1 MRRIR
6 NALFHTGNS
15 RRLPFIDKYVHMH
28 LYMQPVPVMAKSKPS
43 ATTCTCFRLRKLS
56 RLMSQR
62 YDRRLAEAG
71 LNINQYSLLRRAG
84 GEPRGIGEL
93 AKKMGMD
100 RTTLT
105 RDLKPLIAA
114 GWIAVKPGEDARR
127 RVVTVTAAGT
137 RAVAKARPLWL
148 QAQHEIE
155 AAIGDATTQRL
166 HAQLDAALARLQTEA
181 GR

>member
-1 MRRIR
+1 
-6 NALFHTGNS
+6 
-15 RRLPFIDKYVHMH
+15 
-28 LYMQPVPVMAKSKPS
+28 MAKIPPP

-71 LNINQYSLLRRAG
+71 LNINQYSLLRRA
-84 GEPRGIGEL
+84 EAQPRGIGEL

-114 GWIAVKPGEDARR
+114 GWIAVAPGEDARR
-127 RVVTVTAAGT
+127 RIVTVTAAGK
-137 RAVAKARPLWL
+137 RAAEKARPLWL
-148 QAQHEIE
+148 EAQHEIE
-155 AAIGDATTQRL
+155 AALGDAATQRL
-166 HAQLDAALARLQTEA
+166 HAQLDAALLRLQAEA

>member
-1 MRRIR
+1 
-6 NALFHTGNS
+6 
-15 RRLPFIDKYVHMH
+15 
-28 LYMQPVPVMAKSKPS
+28 MAKSSPP
-43 ATTCTCFRLRKLS
+43 ATPCTCFRLRKLS

-84 GEPRGIGEL
+84 LEPRGIGAL
-93 AKKMGMD
+93 AKEMGMD

-114 GWIAVKPGEDARR
+114 GWIAVAAGEDARR
-127 RVVTVTAAGT
+127 RVVSVTAAGR
-137 RAVAKARPLWL
+137 RAVEKAKPLWRE
-148 QAQHEIE
+148 AQDEIE
-155 AAIGDATTQRL
+155 SAIGDAATQRL
-166 HAQLDAALARLQTEA
+166 HAQLDIALSRLQAEA

>member
-1 MRRIR
+1 
-6 NALFHTGNS
+6 
-15 RRLPFIDKYVHMH
+15 
-28 LYMQPVPVMAKSKPS
+28 MAHPPPS
-43 ATTCTCFRLRKLS
+43 APTCTCFRLRKLS

-71 LNINQYSLLRRAG
+71 LNINQYSLLRRAE

-105 RDLKPLIAA
+105 RDLKPLIAS
-114 GWIAVKPGEDARR
+114 GWIAVATGQDARR
-127 RVVTVTAAGT
+127 RVVTVTAAGK
-137 RAVAKARPLWL
+137 RAAEKARPLWL
-148 QAQHEIE
+148 QAQQEIE
-155 AAIGDATTQRL
+155 NAIGDAATQRL
-166 HAQLDAALARLQTEA
+166 HAQLDAALLRLQAEN